1 MMIGSAREI
10 GTLCPSA
17 REIDGLY
24 YFDEDFLK
32 SRQAQT
38 ALLLAV

>member
-1 MMIGSAREI
+1 MHSRMMIG
-10 GTLCPSA
+10 SA

-24 YFDEDFLK
+24 YFDEDLLK